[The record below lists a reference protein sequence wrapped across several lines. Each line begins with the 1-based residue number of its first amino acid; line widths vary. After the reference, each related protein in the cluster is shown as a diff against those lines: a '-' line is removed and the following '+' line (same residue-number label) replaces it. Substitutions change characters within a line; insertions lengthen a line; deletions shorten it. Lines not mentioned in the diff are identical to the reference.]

1 MGEWDELGNVA
12 AQWWVLLQVS
22 LLLTRLGLDRPAA
35 LLVGAFRANGQPH
48 LHAARRRGPA
58 PGRRSRR

>member
-1 MGEWDELGNVA
+1 MDEWDELGNVA

-35 LLVGAFRANGQPH
+35 LLAGAVPRERTPH
-48 LHAARRRGPA
+48 LHAAG
-58 PGRRSRR
+58 